1 MAANKEAV
9 VILLDVGPGMNDG
22 EEDGPTSLQQAKAC
36 IGMVLQRR
44 IFSESKDEFA
54 LVLLGTEETAN
65 NLADTESGEY
75 CHITVA
81 QNLKQA
87 DWKLLQFVQDIEVSM
102 VSADFVDGI
111 IIGMDVLMHQT
122 QGQKFAGQRL
132 LLFSNFSS
140 EYSPDQVDVIINGI
154 KKTGMEVNVIGP
166 TSLGHGNKE
175 DEVGHEDRNHLR
187 NQKPKTAQQL
197 SGEALLQRI
206 LDETNGEAYSFSEAL
221 PALTNY
227 QKKNVQSA
235 GWNSPLEIAR
245 NLRIPITGYIKASE
259 FKLKPW
265 KTACAQRPEVKVLRE
280 TTYHMNDEVQTEVL
294 KQDTVLAYRYGT
306 TLVPFSEEDK
316 VNMEYKTGDKGL
328 KVLGFTKQDYVRQHW
343 FLGDKTMYIVGKK
356 DHESAQVVLSAFIR
370 ALYET
375 NMVAVVRYAYSA
387 RSSPRIGFL
396 SPRIKPSYECLVFI
410 QLPFMEDLRR
420 FIFAPFDLNKK
431 HVPTVDQL
439 KTVDELID
447 SMDLTT
453 ASVGEDGAREEAL
466 KAQEVV
472 NPYIQRLYQCM
483 QHRVFHPE
491 EPIPEIPERL
501 KAALEP
507 PEEIINLAA
516 PVLEKIRGLFPL
528 EKLITKKSV
537 ETGADIFQNG
547 DKAGGDEPEK
557 KKTKVDEELE
567 GGLAQQ
573 MEDLVSKVG
582 SITPAEDFKNLV
594 ALPHTQFSNICKQLG
609 SVILQLVTDPLANTL
624 YHKTLSCLKVY
635 REESVKKNYAE
646 LFNTFLQNL
655 KSSLRAKDKEL
666 WDRIVTARK
675 NVHQVKYPLTNKLTS
690 LQLRRIH

>member
-36 IGMVLQRR
+36 IGMILQRR

-54 LVLLGTEETAN
+54 LVLLGTQETAN

-81 QNLKQA
+81 RNLKQA

-111 IIGMDVLMHQT
+111 VIGMDVLMHQT

-140 EYSPDQVDVIINGI
+140 EYSPDQVDIIISGI
-154 KKTGMEVNVIGP
+154 KKTGMELNVIGP
-166 TSLGHGNKE
+166 TSLGSGNKE
-175 DEVGHEDRNHLR
+175 DEDSREDQNQNHLHD
-187 NQKPKTAQQL
+187 QKPKTTQQL
-197 SGEALLQRI
+197 AGEALLQRI

-227 QKKNVQSA
+227 QKKNIQSA
-235 GWNSPLEIAR
+235 GWNSPLEIAG
-245 NLRIPITGYIKASE
+245 NLRIPVTGYIKASE
-259 FKLKPW
+259 FKLKSW

-280 TTYHMNDEVQTEVL
+280 TTYHMNDEAQTEVP
-294 KQDTVLAYRYGT
+294 KQDTIPAYRYGT

-343 FLGDKTMYIVGKK
+343 LLGDKTMYIVGKK
-356 DHESAQVVLSAFIR
+356 DQQSAQVALSAFIR

-375 NMVAVVRYAYSA
+375 SMVAIVRYAYSA

-396 SPRIKPSYECLVFI
+396 SPRIKPGYECLVFI

-420 FIFAPFDLNKK
+420 FIFAPLDLNKK
-431 HVPTVDQL
+431 NIPTADQL
-439 KTVDELID
+439 KAVDELID

-453 ASVGEDGAREEAL
+453 ANVGEDGAREEAL

-472 NPYIQRLYQCM
+472 NPYIQRLYQLVLAPLSDVLGP
-483 QHRVFHPE
+483 QE
-491 EPIPEIPERL
+491 E
-501 KAALEP
+501 
-507 PEEIINLAA
+507 
-516 PVLEKIRGLFPL
+516 VLQD
-528 EKLITKKSV
+528 
-537 ETGADIFQNG
+537 ETHDVAC
-547 DKAGGDEPEK
+547 
-557 KKTKVDEELE
+557 TKV
-567 GGLAQQ
+567 QT
-573 MEDLVSKVG
+573 K
-582 SITPAEDFKNLV
+582 
-594 ALPHTQFSNICKQLG
+594 
-609 SVILQLVTDPLANTL
+609 
-624 YHKTLSCLKVY
+624 
-635 REESVKKNYAE
+635 
-646 LFNTFLQNL
+646 
-655 KSSLRAKDKEL
+655 
-666 WDRIVTARK
+666 
-675 NVHQVKYPLTNKLTS
+675 
-690 LQLRRIH
+690 